1 LLANSNE
8 KSTGEPNENVY
19 KGTLSEDGKAI
30 DGTLY
35 MSDGSTANLN
45 FTRSQA
51 LANAGTIIAKNLPI
65 TGEWTGKLDVNGKQ
79 SNFVLHIQE

>member
-1 LLANSNE
+1 
-8 KSTGEPNENVY
+8 
-19 KGTLSEDGKAI
+19 
-30 DGTLY
+30 
-35 MSDGSTANLN
+35 MSDGSTANLK

-65 TGEWTGKLDVNGKQ
+65 TGEWTGKLDVNGKR